1 MKRHIQWLTVLAAL
15 FALLTVG
22 APMAGENM
30 EDMIKN
36 AKTKAQHEALASH
49 YEMEAKGL
57 QQKAQKHKEMG
68 KVYGAFPH
76 HYKGAV
82 TFVEH
87 CNAIASNYEKAA
99 EETLE
104 LAKMHRQMA
113 SEAKE

>member
-1 MKRHIQWLTVLAAL
+1 MKRQIQWLTVVAAL

-36 AKTKAQHEALASH
+36 AKTKGEHEVLASH
-49 YEMEAKGL
+49 YEMEGKGL
-57 QQKAQKHKEMG
+57 QQKATEHKKMG
-68 KVYGAFPH
+68 QVYGAFPH
-76 HYKGAV
+76 HYKGAE
-82 TFVEH
+82 TYMQH

-99 EETLE
+99 GETLE
-104 LAKMHRQMA
+104 LAKLHRQMA